1 MVDRVL
7 SKGMALDRNEVKL
20 RNRLEAVRERLNR
33 PTEFKARL
41 NELMALQRM
50 QVRPASTRRC
60 GARDITSRVFLLCIA
75 ARVSAAVHEH
85 RWPQTTCVK
94 S

>member
-50 QVRPASTRRC
+50 QVRPANTRRC
-60 GARDITSRVFLLCIA
+60 CCTARRCIC
-75 ARVSAAVHEH
+75 
-85 RWPQTTCVK
+85 W
-94 S
+94 